1 MRVLPGRV
9 KSDPRTL
16 AVADWEDVQYI
27 AYASGKALVISSN
40 TKDLIQTIYHDE
52 PLQVVAFDEGTG
64 KVAAALSSSIHIY
77 SPASSLGSP
86 TRWKSYVQ
94 IELQHPSGII
104 QSLSWGA
111 NSELLIAA
119 SGLHLWDVRTT
130 DAREIWYKEVANP
143 PDIALFSFDAAFIAS
158 TGTRNRFVKVWRRQA
173 YALGE
178 AEFDFSYLPHPHVV
192 TSLLWK
198 KPFHREIAAENIL
211 YSFSAD
217 GVFRVWSPLD
227 PHEVYPF
234 QLSALLDL
242 GSATPQPG
250 LAPSILKSHNQPFE
264 LESVISLI
272 DTRVFTLA
280 TEQAV
285 IHAEKDVTSKQQL
298 QNLVDVAKRSSEIL
312 LMFHSTG
319 YMSAWGIENIGN
331 KSKRTVS
338 VFSIVHQVELDWTF
352 AKDCG
357 GPTNII
363 ALANK
368 ITDYG
373 LSIAV
378 QFSNGEIGR
387 FDTSLDDLLD
397 PTSSICQ
404 IKPRANWSG
413 HLEPINHLKRTA
425 RGNSLL
431 SSSKEWEHVLWRR
444 TIQDGI
450 PYLERQSLINISDE
464 GRVLKTLVLP
474 NGWYAVTLHP
484 DSVCLWDCR
493 DSSAIE
499 LARCPIKLTAKPFSL
514 ILLPEYE
521 TTDTVYHVFVI
532 DKSLQG
538 TVFAVRIPKPR
549 RRSSVSSIRPEH
561 SYGTIKEH
569 SKFKL
574 PTEDEISMFVPVDP
588 VGWNFTVSDNLDTF
602 NREVAVSITPGGL
615 VQSWTAKMATSE
627 NEVQW
632 LQTSSLETLLD
643 EPSLIGGSSMHKV
656 AVIDSQKTML
666 TVWDTRNTQLE
677 YEFVFEEGEYVRDLD
692 WTCTPDSQSILAVG
706 FAQKVVLFSQLRYDY
721 LNAGPAWASF
731 RQFNTNGL
739 TPHPIGDSIWLSD
752 GTLVI
757 GCGNQLF
764 IHPKDIQP
772 LDPDDLSV
780 QSLWTPAGHDT
791 RMETIFDVVSRING
805 PLPLYH
811 PQFLQQCV
819 LAGKMQL
826 AKQIVVELMYHT
838 KTKTTAQ
845 DIESS
850 LGITPENFYQSD
862 EVEFK
867 EDSTPRLVNGFSRPE
882 FDQNLCSELVSQL
895 KEVSIPYLSGKEQM
909 SLAGIVECMS
919 EEWLHRQSLDEWGIR
934 YLLFF
939 KHYNLQKANFFSR
952 SSGVSFREI
961 SWAFQSETQEI
972 LVDLVMKN
980 FQNKMQWHQARD
992 AGFFMWLKDIS
1003 ALKTHFETLARN
1015 QYMSKEERDPVDC
1028 SLYYLALRK
1037 KAVLVGLWR
1046 IAHWNR
1052 EQGATMKLLNNNFD
1066 DPKWRIVAAKN
1077 AYALL
1082 GKQRFEYAAAFFLLA
1097 DRPKDAVN
1105 VCFTQMNDL
1114 QLAIT
1119 VARVY
1124 DGDEGPVLKEL
1135 LEEKVLPLAAK
1146 EGNKWLASWAFWLL
1160 NRKDLAVRS
1169 LMMPIH
1175 SLILGAETPGVGKI
1189 FLADDPAL
1197 VILYKLIRDKTLKSL
1212 RGAEKIP
1219 KGAEFDFVLHCAR
1232 LYDRMGCDTLALD
1245 LVRNWTFLDTSL
1257 KTSGLLDM
1265 KATLSRR
1272 RSSYIVDDLAHDFK
1286 IEDHMPKQ
1294 PEKSNLIKPPAAAFS
1309 EPTMDSFSHFDF

>member
-1 MRVLPGRV
+1 
-9 KSDPRTL
+9 
-16 AVADWEDVQYI
+16 
-27 AYASGKALVISSN
+27 
-40 TKDLIQTIYHDE
+40 
-52 PLQVVAFDEGTG
+52 
-64 KVAAALSSSIHIY
+64 
-77 SPASSLGSP
+77 
-86 TRWKSYVQ
+86 
-94 IELQHPSGII
+94 
-104 QSLSWGA
+104 
-111 NSELLIAA
+111 
-119 SGLHLWDVRTT
+119 
-130 DAREIWYKEVANP
+130 
-143 PDIALFSFDAAFIAS
+143 
-158 TGTRNRFVKVWRRQA
+158 
-173 YALGE
+173 
-178 AEFDFSYLPHPHVV
+178 
-192 TSLLWK
+192 
-198 KPFHREIAAENIL
+198 
-211 YSFSAD
+211 
-217 GVFRVWSPLD
+217 
-227 PHEVYPF
+227 
-234 QLSALLDL
+234 
-242 GSATPQPG
+242 
-250 LAPSILKSHNQPFE
+250 
-264 LESVISLI
+264 
-272 DTRVFTLA
+272 
-280 TEQAV
+280 
-285 IHAEKDVTSKQQL
+285 
-298 QNLVDVAKRSSEIL
+298 
-312 LMFHSTG
+312 MFHSSG
-319 YMSAWGIENIGN
+319 HMSAWGIENMGS

-338 VFSIVHQVELDWTF
+338 VFSIVHQVELDWMF
-352 AKDCG
+352 AKDSG
-357 GPTNII
+357 GPISII

-368 ITDYG
+368 TTNLG
-373 LSIAV
+373 LSLIV
-378 QFSNGEIGR
+378 QFSNGEIGW
-387 FDTSLDDLLD
+387 FEVSLDDLLD

-404 IKPRANWSG
+404 VRQRINWSG

-425 RGNSLL
+425 KGNSLL
-431 SSSKEWEHVLWRR
+431 SSSKESEHVLWRR
-444 TIQDGI
+444 TLQDDV
-450 PYLERQSLINISDE
+450 PYLERQSLINILDE
-464 GRVLKTLVLP
+464 GKVLKSLILP
-474 NGWYAVTLHP
+474 NGWYVVTLHS
-484 DSVCLWDCR
+484 DSVRLWDCR
-493 DSSAIE
+493 DASAVE
-499 LARCPIKLTAKPFSL
+499 LAQCHIKLTAPPFSL

-521 TTDTVYHVFVI
+521 KVETVYHIFMI
-532 DKSLQG
+532 DKSLRG
-538 TVFAVRIPKPR
+538 TAFAVRIPRPR

-569 SKFKL
+569 STFKL
-574 PTEDEISMFVPVDP
+574 PTDDEISMFVPVDP

-602 NREVAVSITPGGL
+602 NREVAVSITLSGL
-615 VQSWTAKMATSE
+615 VQSWTARMAPDE

-643 EPSLIGGSSMHKV
+643 DPSLIGGSSMHKV
-656 AVIDSQKTML
+656 AVIDSQKTLL
-666 TVWDTRNTQLE
+666 TIWDTRNAQLE
-677 YEFVFEEGEYVRDLD
+677 YKFSFDEGEYVRDLD

-731 RQFNTNGL
+731 RQFNTNSL
-739 TPHPIGDSIWLSD
+739 TPHSIGDSIWLSD

-772 LDPDDLSV
+772 IDPDDLSV
-780 QSLWTPAGHDT
+780 QSLWTQVGHDS
-791 RMETIFDVVSRING
+791 RIENIFDVASRLNG

-819 LAGKMQL
+819 LSGKMEL
-826 AKQIVVELMYHT
+826 AKMIIVELSYHT
-838 KTKTTAQ
+838 QSKTMAQ

-850 LGITPENFYQSD
+850 LGITPEDFYQSD

-867 EDSTPRLVNGFSRPE
+867 EEGAPRLVNGFTRPN

-895 KEVSIPYLSGKEQM
+895 KETSIPYLSGKEQI

-919 EEWLHRQSLDEWGIR
+919 EEWLHRQSLDEWGVR

-939 KHYNLQKANFFSR
+939 KHYNLQKASFPSR

-972 LVDLVMKN
+972 LVDLVMKT
-980 FQNKMQWHQARD
+980 FENKMQWHHARD
-992 AGFFMWLKDIS
+992 AGFFMWLKDTS
-1003 ALKTHFETLARN
+1003 ALKRHFETLARN
-1015 QYMSKEERDPVDC
+1015 QYMAKEERDPVDC

-1037 KAVLVGLWR
+1037 KTVLVGLWR

-1066 DPKWRIVAAKN
+1066 DPKWKTVAAKN

-1119 VARVY
+1119 VARIY
-1124 DGDEGPVLKEL
+1124 DGDDGLVLKEL
-1135 LEEKVLPLAAK
+1135 LEEKILPLAAK

-1160 NRKDLAVRS
+1160 DRKDLAVRS

-1175 SLILGAETPGVGKI
+1175 SLIMGTETPGVGKI

-1219 KGAEFDFVLHCAR
+1219 KGAEFEFVLHCAR
-1232 LYDRMGCDTLALD
+1232 LYDRMGCDILALD
-1245 LVRNWTFLDTSL
+1245 LVKNWTFLDTSL

-1265 KATLSRR
+1265 KAVLSRR
-1272 RSSYIVDDLAHDFK
+1272 RSSYIVDDLVHDFK
-1286 IEDHMPKQ
+1286 IEDQMPKQ
-1294 PEKSNLIKPPAAAFS
+1294 PEKSNLVKPPAAAFS